1 MHETHTLTS
10 MFNFSNK
17 NAFSSIIGHSPALAS
32 VIRTAQ
38 IAAAA
43 DVHILIE
50 GKTGTG
56 KELMAQAL
64 QKSSKRADKPFV
76 TINCAAL
83 PAELVESLLFGHE
96 KGAFT
101 GAHERK
107 DGYVQKAQGG
117 TLFLDEI
124 AELPLALQAKLLR
137 FVESGECQR
146 VGSHDNEIVDVR
158 ILAASNRNL
167 LQLMNEGKFRQDLFY
182 RLSVVTLRLPDL
194 HERRRDIPELAAS
207 FLQQAAQ
214 ANHTETCSFSQDA
227 LNQLKSYAWPGNIR
241 ELKNVCA
248 HVSALLPGEVINKD
262 NLPLD
267 IRQSK
272 PSTRSGYTLPEHGIN
287 MESLEIDL
295 IRQALSYSGGN
306 KSRAARLLGLSRDAF
321 LYRLKK
327 HNL

>member
-1 MHETHTLTS
+1 
-10 MFNFSNK
+10 MFNFSN
-17 NAFSSIIGHSPALAS
+17 NDAFTPIVGHSPALES

-50 GKTGTG
+50 GETGTG
-56 KELMAQAL
+56 KELMAHAL
-64 QKSSKRADKPFV
+64 QQSSKRADKPFV
-76 TINCAAL
+76 IINCAAL
-83 PAELVESLLFGHE
+83 PTELIESLMFGHE

-101 GAHERK
+101 GADERK
-107 DGYVQKAQGG
+107 HGFVQKASGG

-124 AELPLALQAKLLR
+124 GELPLLLQAKLLR

-146 VGSHDNEIVDVR
+146 LGSHELEMVDVR
-158 ILAASNRNL
+158 IIAATNHNL

-182 RLSVVTLRLPDL
+182 RLSVVTLRLPNL
-194 HERRRDIPELAAS
+194 RERRRDIPELAKH

-214 ANHTETCSFSQDA
+214 NNHSETCTFSQDA
-227 LNQLKSYAWPGNIR
+227 LNQLKHYAWPGNIR
-241 ELKNVCA
+241 ELKNVCE

-272 PSTRSGYTLPEHGIN
+272 PLSHSGYTLPENGIN

-295 IRQALSYSGGN
+295 IKQALKYSNGN
-306 KSRAARLLGLSRDAF
+306 KSKAAKLLGLSRDAF

-327 HNL
+327 HKL